1 MQRFLLIFALAPLAH
16 AASPADYIWSITD
29 AVNNLVTS
37 GSPVF
42 LATGN
47 QVLTAVG
54 IIMLV
59 LYGLKWA
66 THSSARHHPEFP
78 YGELLHFFGLF
89 LVAEMMLRYYNV
101 PLPMIGSSFHQ
112 VLPDIGRQLSS
123 NIDLA
128 SLDTL
133 LARIAAIAT
142 GTERPSI
149 FNPLELFVFVSIMVD
164 MIAIEGVLFGVTI
177 LGFVAVGIG
186 SLLGPLFIP
195 FLMVPRLSWLF
206 WNWLSFMLQYS
217 FYQVVASALVF
228 VWTNVLV
235 NFIDRSVHGD
245 YTLAHF
251 FILLVPLGMLNIG
264 LIFSVF
270 RITSF
275 VSDLFKGTAVA
286 GSNLAGSVATVVK
299 GAFA

>member
-1 MQRFLLIFALAPLAH
+1 MRKLFLILALAPLAQ
-16 AASPADYIWSITD
+16 AAAPADYIGSITD
-29 AVNNLVTS
+29 SVTNLVTS

-54 IIMLV
+54 IVMLV
-59 LYGLKWA
+59 LYELKWA

-78 YGELLHFFGLF
+78 YGEVFHFFGLF
-89 LVAEMMLRYYNV
+89 LVAEMMLRYYDV
-101 PLPMIGSSFHQ
+101 PLPMIGSSVHQ
-112 VLPDIGRQLSS
+112 VLPEIGRQLSS

-149 FNPLELFVFVSIMVD
+149 FNPLELFVFASIMVD
-164 MIAIEGVLFGVTI
+164 MIAIEGILFGVTI

-186 SLLGPLFIP
+186 SVIGPIFIP
-195 FLMVPRLSWLF
+195 FLIVPRLNWLF

-235 NFIDRSVHGD
+235 NFIDRSIHGD

-251 FILLVPLGMLNIG
+251 FVLLVPLGMLNIG
-264 LIFSVF
+264 LAFSVF
-270 RITSF
+270 RVTSF
-275 VSDLFKGTAVA
+275 VSDLFKGAAAA
-286 GSNLAGSVATVVK
+286 GGNLAGGVATVVK